1 MATLEKL
8 KENETIN
15 EVSQSQNLNNNSK
28 LNNNNNNN
36 NDIGMYTLHSLSEEF
51 NCLTKKV
58 QTKEEY
64 GTKNDIKHI
73 NIRDINNNLTVDN
86 NYINELKEYYE
97 RHINESFKNFRTC
110 LNKLEE
116 IARQNNNYKITASLL
131 KEIID
136 DNIFYEREK
145 QIMNFIKEIKE
156 TQAQKEKIKNELK
169 QNEINNMNKRLEIEL
184 NKKKNYK
191 KISRELTVTVEKKN
205 AEISELQKN
214 ISIMEQEKKENAK
227 SMQKKREEYEKLKK
241 DYSTLETQK
250 IEIEIKYKN
259 LLDENKS
266 LEKINKNYE
275 KDKQILY
282 QDLEEEKKKLKENLV
297 RECGAEWSRKLKIK
311 IRDIQ
316 NIKQSIISIK
326 NEYKNKY
333 AEFLSQY
340 KNSLLLI
347 NEKIT
352 EFDNQ
357 NRENIKKIEKK
368 YEKHLNEQLLINN
381 KLKRQ
386 NEELINKKNEE
397 NIDSQRRSFK
407 ITELENELNNHK
419 AMVEKLKMDL
429 DKKKAIIEAILYSAG
444 RLVEARELMYAI
456 EVNYDELNEIIANMK
471 EDMLNNSRGLEI
483 IRAEDSYQLCT
494 KKEYYEYIYP
504 VFDKRSKPN
513 LSNAAIETLSII
525 AYNPKITRAQIE
537 AIRGVSSDG
546 TVYKL
551 LEYNLIEEAGKLDAP
566 GRPTM
571 YKTTNNFLKM
581 FGMTNLDELPEL
593 PRYKIDENEQIV
605 IDDITQD
612 IIIEKNNNEDD
623 NN

>member
-15 EVSQSQNLNNNSK
+15 EVSQSQNFNNNSK
-28 LNNNNNNN
+28 LNNNN
-36 NDIGMYTLHSLSEEF
+36 DIGLYTLHSLSEEF
-51 NCLTKKV
+51 NCLTKKA
-58 QTKEEY
+58 QNKEEY
-64 GTKNDIKHI
+64 GTKNDNKLI
-73 NIRDINNNLTVDN
+73 NNKDINNNLTLDN

-97 RHINESFKNFRTC
+97 RHINDSFRNFRTC

-116 IARQNNNYKITASLL
+116 IARQHNNYKITASLL

-169 QNEINNMNKRLEIEL
+169 QNEINNINKRLETEL

-259 LLDENKS
+259 LVDENKS

-282 QDLEEEKKKLKENLV
+282 QGLEEEKKKLKENLV
-297 RECGAEWSRKLKIK
+297 RECKAEWARQLKIK

-326 NEYKNKY
+326 NEYKKKY
-333 AEFLSQY
+333 DEFLSQN

-357 NRENIKKIEKK
+357 NKENIKKIEKK

-407 ITELENELNNHK
+407 ITELENEVNNHK

-429 DKKKAIIEAILYSAG
+429 DKKNKENIAITDKNLLI
-444 RLVEARELMYAI
+444 VK
-456 EVNYDELNEIIANMK
+456 N
-471 EDMLNNSRGLEI
+471 LNNFL
-483 IRAEDSYQLCT
+483 LMLT
-494 KKEYYEYIYP
+494 KLKKKY
-504 VFDKRSKPN
+504 
-513 LSNAAIETLSII
+513 LSII
-525 AYNPKITRAQIE
+525 FTLKTQINNIKDLYVNDISRLMSINNNNVNNNINILNNRINQLQIDNDE
-537 AIRGVSSDG
+537 LRDINEKMQI
-546 TVYKL
+546 KL
-551 LEYNLIEEAGKLDAP
+551 NQLIEE
-566 GRPTM
+566 
-571 YKTTNNFLKM
+571 
-581 FGMTNLDELPEL
+581 
-593 PRYKIDENEQIV
+593 NE
-605 IDDITQD
+605 
-612 IIIEKNNNEDD
+612 EKNNNINQLNEELLIRQQKINNLHNVFNKSISSYSNGIKNIQIAQKLD
-623 NN
+623 NDVQELIEKAKNQMSTISNYNTDNL

>member
-8 KENETIN
+8 KENENIN
-15 EVSQSQNLNNNSK
+15 EVSQSQNFNNNSK
-28 LNNNNNNN
+28 LNNNN
-36 NDIGMYTLHSLSEEF
+36 DIGLYTLHSLSEEF

-58 QTKEEY
+58 QNKEEY
-64 GTKNDIKHI
+64 GTKNDNKLI
-73 NIRDINNNLTVDN
+73 NNKDINNNLTLDN

-97 RHINESFKNFRTC
+97 RHINDSFRNFRTC

-116 IARQNNNYKITASLL
+116 IARQHNNYKITASLL

-169 QNEINNMNKRLEIEL
+169 QNEINNINKRLETEL

-259 LLDENKS
+259 LVDENKS

-282 QDLEEEKKKLKENLV
+282 QDLEEEKNKLKENLV
-297 RECGAEWSRKLKIK
+297 RECKTEWARQLKIK

-326 NEYKNKY
+326 NEYKKKY
-333 AEFLSQY
+333 DEFLSQN

-357 NRENIKKIEKK
+357 NKENIKKIEKK

-407 ITELENELNNHK
+407 ITELENEVNNHK

-429 DKKKAIIEAILYSAG
+429 DKKNKENIAITDKNLLI
-444 RLVEARELMYAI
+444 VK
-456 EVNYDELNEIIANMK
+456 N
-471 EDMLNNSRGLEI
+471 LNNFL
-483 IRAEDSYQLCT
+483 LMLT
-494 KKEYYEYIYP
+494 KLKKKY
-504 VFDKRSKPN
+504 
-513 LSNAAIETLSII
+513 LSII
-525 AYNPKITRAQIE
+525 FTLKTQINNIKDLYVNDISRLMSINNNNVNNNINILNNRINQLQIDNDE
-537 AIRGVSSDG
+537 LRDINEKMQI
-546 TVYKL
+546 KL
-551 LEYNLIEEAGKLDAP
+551 NQLIEE
-566 GRPTM
+566 
-571 YKTTNNFLKM
+571 
-581 FGMTNLDELPEL
+581 
-593 PRYKIDENEQIV
+593 NE
-605 IDDITQD
+605 
-612 IIIEKNNNEDD
+612 EKNNNINQLNEELLIRQQKINNLHNVFNKSISSYSNGIKNIQIAQKLD
-623 NN
+623 NDVQELIEKAKNQMSTISNYNTDNL